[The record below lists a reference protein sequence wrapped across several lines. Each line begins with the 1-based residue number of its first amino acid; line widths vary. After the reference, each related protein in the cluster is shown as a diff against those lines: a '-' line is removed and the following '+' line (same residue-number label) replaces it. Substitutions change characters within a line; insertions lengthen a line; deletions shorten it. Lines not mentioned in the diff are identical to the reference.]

1 VTQQSGEA
9 LERGRRVGGQPAGHR
24 QGRRRAVAGA
34 LAQAPVELPGDL
46 AQRGGTDAL
55 QPGLVLPV
63 LPLFAR
69 SFGVGYGAVGVL
81 VSAYGL
87 ARLVFDLA
95 AGRIVDRLGERV
107 TAAIGLAVISLG
119 SALTGMAPAFAMA
132 VIAWAAAG
140 VGSAIALAA
149 LYTRLLRIV
158 PTQQMARTLGIFY
171 GAFNTGFIAGGAL
184 SGLVADRSGLAG
196 PLLLNA
202 AVVAVAAVLWLALIP
217 GAGRPGRAA
226 GPTPAPAGAEP
237 PDAGGA
243 RSLARL
249 LRTPGLVPVVVT
261 NFAYLWMVAVVFD
274 TLVPLFASDV
284 LGLSAI
290 GIGVLIAVAL
300 AAEFV
305 VLYPA
310 GSVADQRG
318 RKPVLVPALAGL
330 AVATAALG
338 QASTPLL
345 LGVLLAVLGVMSGAA
360 GVPPGAMLSDVA
372 PASASG
378 TAVGVFRFCG
388 DLGFTLGPLLAGWAT
403 PVVGFRWAFALAAVP
418 TAVAMG
424 FILRTP
430 ETLRPAEAG

>member
-1 VTQQSGEA
+1 MGRDGKQSRVGIGA
-9 LERGRRVGGQPAGHR
+9 ILSDRRVT
-24 QGRRRAVAGA
+24 AVMLVVFIVMAGA
-34 LAQAPVELPGDL
+34 
-46 AQRGGTDAL
+46 
-55 QPGLVLPV
+55 GLVLPI

-69 SFGVGYGAVGVL
+69 SFGVGYGAVGLL

-87 ARLVFDLA
+87 ARLIFDLV
-95 AGRIVDRLGERV
+95 AGPIVDRFGERV
-107 TAAIGLAVISLG
+107 TAVGGLAVIALG
-119 SALTGMAPAFAMA
+119 SAMTGLASSFGMA
-132 VIAWAAAG
+132 VVAWAAAG

-149 LYTRLLRIV
+149 LYTRVLRVV

-171 GAFNTGFIAGGAL
+171 GAFNTGFVAGGAA
-184 SGLVADRSGLAG
+184 SGLIADRFGLAG
-196 PLLLNA
+196 PLLAN
-202 AVVAVAAVLWLALIP
+202 AVVVTLAAVLWLALIP
-217 GAGRPGRAA
+217 AAGRSGPAAGRP
-226 GPTPAPAGAEP
+226 APPGGSPP
-237 PDAGGA
+237 PDRGAGGN
-243 RSLARL
+243 LARM

-284 LGLSAI
+284 LGLSTV
-290 GIGVLIAVAL
+290 GIGVVFAVAL

-330 AVATAALG
+330 AVATAAVG
-338 QASTPLL
+338 WAPTPLL

-372 PASASG
+372 PTQASG

-388 DLGFTLGPLLAGWAT
+388 DLGFTLGPLLAGWAI
-403 PVVGFRWAFALAAVP
+403 PVVGFRWAFALAAIP
-418 TAVAMG
+418 TAVALA

-430 ETLRPAEAG
+430 ETLRPAEVG

>member
-1 VTQQSGEA
+1 MARPHQEQRTGITAILSD
-9 LERGRRVGGQPAGHR
+9 RRVT
-24 QGRRRAVAGA
+24 AVLLVVFIVMAGA
-34 LAQAPVELPGDL
+34 
-46 AQRGGTDAL
+46 
-55 QPGLVLPV
+55 GLVLPI

-107 TAAIGLAVISLG
+107 TAVIGLAVISLG

-132 VIAWAAAG
+132 VVAWAAAG

-158 PTQQMARTLGIFY
+158 PTQQIARTLGIFY
-171 GAFNTGFIAGGAL
+171 GAFNTGFVAGGAV
-184 SGLVADRSGLAG
+184 SGLVADRAGLAG

-217 GAGRPGRAA
+217 AAGRPGQA
-226 GPTPAPAGAEP
+226 GPAPAPAGPEP
-237 PDAGGA
+237 PDAADA

-284 LGLSAI
+284 LGLSTV
-290 GIGVLIAVAL
+290 GIGVLVAVAL

-338 QASTPLL
+338 QAPTPLL

-372 PASASG
+372 PVSASG

-388 DLGFTLGPLLAGWAT
+388 DLGFTLGPLLAGWAI

-418 TAVAMG
+418 TAVALALV
-424 FILRTP
+424 LRTP

>member
-1 VTQQSGEA
+1 MGRQGKQPRVGIGAILSD
-9 LERGRRVGGQPAGHR
+9 RRVT
-24 QGRRRAVAGA
+24 AVMLVVFLVMAGA
-34 LAQAPVELPGDL
+34 
-46 AQRGGTDAL
+46 
-55 QPGLVLPV
+55 GLVLPI

-69 SFGVGYGAVGVL
+69 SFGVGYGAVGLL

-87 ARLVFDLA
+87 ARLIFDLV
-95 AGRIVDRLGERV
+95 AGPIVDWFGERV
-107 TAAIGLAVISLG
+107 TAVGGLAVIALG
-119 SALTGMAPAFAMA
+119 SALTGIASSFGIA
-132 VIAWAAAG
+132 VVTWAAAG

-149 LYTRLLRIV
+149 LYTRVLRVV

-171 GAFNTGFIAGGAL
+171 GAFNTGFVAGGAA
-184 SGLVADRSGLAG
+184 SGLIADRFGLAG
-196 PLLLNA
+196 PLLAN
-202 AVVAVAAVLWLALIP
+202 AVVVTLAAVLWLALIP
-217 GAGRPGRAA
+217 AVGRAGPAAGRTAPPGGSPPPDRGAGGN
-226 GPTPAPAGAEP
+226 
-237 PDAGGA
+237 
-243 RSLARL
+243 LARL

-284 LGLSAI
+284 LGLSTV
-290 GIGVLIAVAL
+290 GIGVVFAVAL

-330 AVATAALG
+330 AVATAAVG
-338 QASTPLL
+338 WAPTPLL

-372 PASASG
+372 PTQASG

-388 DLGFTLGPLLAGWAT
+388 DLGFTLGPLLAGWAI
-403 PVVGFRWAFALAAVP
+403 PVVGFRWAFALAAIP
-418 TAVAMG
+418 TAVALA
-424 FILRTP
+424 FIVRTP
-430 ETLRPAEAG
+430 ETLRPAEIG

>member
-1 VTQQSGEA
+1 MG
-9 LERGRRVGGQPAGHR
+9 RGGKQPRVGIGAILSDRRVT
-24 QGRRRAVAGA
+24 AVMLVVFIVMAGA
-34 LAQAPVELPGDL
+34 
-46 AQRGGTDAL
+46 
-55 QPGLVLPV
+55 GLVLPI

-69 SFGVGYGAVGVL
+69 SFGVGYGAVGLL

-87 ARLVFDLA
+87 ARLIFDLV
-95 AGRIVDRLGERV
+95 AGPIVDRFGERV
-107 TAAIGLAVISLG
+107 TAVGGLAVIALG
-119 SALTGMAPAFAMA
+119 SAMTGIASSFGMA
-132 VIAWAAAG
+132 VVAWAAAG

-149 LYTRLLRIV
+149 LYTRVLRVV

-171 GAFNTGFIAGGAL
+171 GAFNTGFVAGGAA
-184 SGLVADRSGLAG
+184 SGLVADRFGLAG
-196 PLLLNA
+196 PLLAN
-202 AVVAVAAVLWLALIP
+202 AVVVTLAAVLWLALIP
-217 GAGRPGRAA
+217 AVGRSGPAAGRP
-226 GPTPAPAGAEP
+226 APPGGSPP
-237 PDAGGA
+237 PDRGAGGN
-243 RSLARL
+243 LARL

-284 LGLSAI
+284 LGLSTV
-290 GIGVLIAVAL
+290 GIGVVFAVAL

-330 AVATAALG
+330 AVATAAVG
-338 QASTPLL
+338 WAPTPLL

-372 PASASG
+372 PTQASG

-388 DLGFTLGPLLAGWAT
+388 DLGFTLGPLLAGWAI
-403 PVVGFRWAFALAAVP
+403 PVVGFRWAFALAAIP
-418 TAVAMG
+418 TAVALA

-430 ETLRPAEAG
+430 ETLRPAEVG

>member
-1 VTQQSGEA
+1 MGRQGKQPRVGIGAILSD
-9 LERGRRVGGQPAGHR
+9 RRVT
-24 QGRRRAVAGA
+24 AVMLVVFIVMAGA
-34 LAQAPVELPGDL
+34 
-46 AQRGGTDAL
+46 
-55 QPGLVLPV
+55 GLVLPI

-69 SFGVGYGAVGVL
+69 SFGVGYGAVGLL

-87 ARLVFDLA
+87 ARLIFDLV
-95 AGRIVDRLGERV
+95 AGPIVDRFGERV
-107 TAAIGLAVISLG
+107 TAVGGLAVIALG
-119 SALTGMAPAFAMA
+119 SALTGIASSFGMA
-132 VIAWAAAG
+132 VVTWAAAG

-149 LYTRLLRIV
+149 LYTRVLRVV

-171 GAFNTGFIAGGAL
+171 GAFNTGFVAGGAA
-184 SGLVADRSGLAG
+184 SGLIADRFGLAG
-196 PLLLNA
+196 PLLAN
-202 AVVAVAAVLWLALIP
+202 AVVVTLAAVLWLALIP
-217 GAGRPGRAA
+217 PVRRPLLAAGRTAPLGGSPPPDRGAGGN
-226 GPTPAPAGAEP
+226 
-237 PDAGGA
+237 
-243 RSLARL
+243 LARL

-284 LGLSAI
+284 LGLSTV
-290 GIGVLIAVAL
+290 GIGVVFAVAL

-330 AVATAALG
+330 AVATAAVG
-338 QASTPLL
+338 WAPTPLL

-372 PASASG
+372 PTQASG

-388 DLGFTLGPLLAGWAT
+388 DLGFTLGPLLAGWAI
-403 PVVGFRWAFALAAVP
+403 PVVGFRWAFALAAIP
-418 TAVAMG
+418 TAVALA
-424 FILRTP
+424 FIVRTP
-430 ETLRPAEAG
+430 ETLRPAEIG